1 MSPLD
6 PEYREAL
13 RVAAQTTDRAFAE
26 YVTGGLVFPDH
37 LVDAERFANRNGSAL
52 ILMPR
57 GHAKTELFVRRIAR
71 LVGVTKGR
79 VRLGIMTAVLE
90 DAEARSGAIRALVE
104 SERFAE
110 VFPWA
115 REGVR
120 GTDWTDSHWSI
131 KGTEALHGKDYTCRA
146 MGLGSVRAGPRLDIL
161 LADDMVGL
169 QENAT
174 EAMRRKASTTYWS
187 VVDPMVVPHS
197 PALAQAM
204 ADNPLVRFPV
214 GPDGTVSG
222 LRWFLGTRWHEGDL
236 YAELMKKGWPALVRQ
251 ATQPD
256 GTSLWPDYWTTDKL
270 AKKRLDLGTP
280 IYNLQYQN
288 DPSGMGGNIFKRD
301 WFQYVDR
308 VPDGAR
314 RIGMDLNASAKERSD
329 YTAAVEWVEDSDH
342 NLYLVGAFRKQLD
355 EGHRQWLTGVYP
367 EGHPQAGKPDSA
379 QQDGPRLLWPTSALP
394 PGWVGQYN
402 SLPSARPLSSL
413 NIEATIFQST
423 FIREVLGKTR
433 LPAMAVFPDKDKV
446 IRSRTL
452 AARYEAGKV
461 FHLQGAPGI
470 DEFEMEAV
478 GFPNGEHDD
487 LVDAGVYGAD
497 LNGAANDFYFVAGRR
512 M

>member
-1 MSPLD
+1 MTD
-6 PEYREAL
+6 VGDAHREAW
-13 RVAAQTTDRAFAE
+13 RVAAQTSDAAFAR
-26 YVTGGLVFPDH
+26 YMTDLKFPRH
-37 LVDAERFANRNGSAL
+37 LIDAEGFANRHGSAL

-57 GHAKTELFVRRIAR
+57 GHAKTELFVKRTAR

-79 VRLGIMTAVLE
+79 VRIIIATAVQQ
-90 DAEARSGAIRALVE
+90 DAEARSGAIRSLVE

-115 REGVR
+115 REGAK
-120 GTDWTDSHWSI
+120 GSDWTDEHWSI
-131 KGTEALHGKDYTCRA
+131 RGTEALHGKDYTCRA
-146 MGLGSVRAGPRLDIL
+146 VGLTSVRAGPRCDIM
-161 LADDMVGL
+161 LADDLVGL

-174 EAMRRKASTTYWS
+174 EGMRHKAANTYWS
-187 VVDPMVVPHS
+187 VMDPMVVPHS

-204 ADNPLVRFPV
+204 AENPAVQFPS
-214 GPDGTVSG
+214 GEDGTIAGV
-222 LRWFLGTRWHEGDL
+222 RWFLGTRWHEGDL
-236 YAELMKKGWPALVRQ
+236 YAELMQKGWPALVRQ

-256 GTSLWPDYWTTDKL
+256 GTSLWPDYWTTEKL
-270 AKKRLDLGTP
+270 ARKKLDLGTP

-308 VPDGAR
+308 VPEGAR

-342 NLYLVGAFRKQLD
+342 NLYLVGAFRKRLD

-367 EGHPQAGKPDSA
+367 EGHAEAGKPDSA
-379 QQDGPRLLWPTSALP
+379 QSDGPRLLWPTGALP
-394 PGWVGQYN
+394 PGWVGQYDTRN
-402 SLPSARPLSSL
+402 AARPLSVL

-423 FIREVLGKTR
+423 FTREVLGKTR

-446 IRSRTL
+446 VRSRTL
-452 AARYEAGKV
+452 AARYEAKKV
-461 FHLQGAPGI
+461 FHLRGGPGI
-470 DEFEMEAV
+470 EDFEMEAV

-487 LVDAGVYGAD
+487 LVDAAVYGAD
-497 LNGAANDFYFVAGRR
+497 LNASSEFYYTSGRR
-512 M
+512 V